1 MKSMQKIEI
10 EKYHDDIVEDVAA
23 LVEKYRKAMDWDIPE
38 NDEELADKLIFNAIQ
53 QALDKVKSNQ

>member
-10 EKYHDDIVEDVAA
+10 EKYHGDIVEDVAA
-23 LVEKYRKAMDWDIPE
+23 LVEKYRKVMDWDIPE
-38 NDEELADKLIFNAIQ
+38 NDEELADKLIFEAIQ